1 MQKKTSP
8 YSIISFSGETGTL
21 MDTIASV
28 EIGTNSLRML
38 IAERGNANGT
48 LRPVL
53 RKRSITRLGEDFGK
67 INTGALKREAM
78 DRSISVLEDF
88 FDLASHY
95 HVSSLHAVATGVVRK
110 ASNRNSFIKL
120 IARELGHTV
129 KIISGQE
136 EAHLTWRGVISSM
149 NQRGERLVIFD
160 LGGGS
165 TEFIWSHNKERRT
178 ISIDLGVITV
188 TEKYLT
194 SDPPKKD
201 EIGQLINHIVQT
213 IQRNLGSWKEIEK
226 DTFILIGTGG
236 TAVSLAAMTHGIEV
250 SDFDG
255 KVHGLI
261 VTRKKIG
268 LLFEKM
274 RDVPARERLT
284 LKGLEP
290 GREGTILAG
299 TLIVMNIMEYF
310 KKDEIK
316 VSYSDLLE
324 GILVDFLEGEAN
336 GLSED
341 E

>member
-1 MQKKTSP
+1 
-8 YSIISFSGETGTL
+8 

-28 EIGTNSLRML
+28 EIGTNSIRML

-67 INTGALKREAM
+67 TKDGVLKREAM

-88 FDLASHY
+88 FHLASRY
-95 HVSSLHAVATGVVRK
+95 NVSSLRAVATGVVRK
-110 ASNRNSFIKL
+110 ASNRSRFIRL
-120 IARELGHTV
+120 IERELGHTV
-129 KIISGQE
+129 RIISGQE
-136 EAHLTWRGVISSM
+136 EAYLTWRGVISSL
-149 NQRGERLVIFD
+149 NQRRQRLVVFD

-165 TEFIWSHNKERRT
+165 TEFIWSHNNERRT
-178 ISIDLGVITV
+178 ISIDLGVITA
-188 TEKYLT
+188 TEKYLY
-194 SDPPKKD
+194 SDPPKND
-201 EIGQLINHIVQT
+201 EIGQLINHIVET
-213 IQRNLGSWKEIEK
+213 IQRNLGSWKEIER

-268 LLFEKM
+268 LLFKKM

-324 GILVDFLEGEAN
+324 GILVDFLEGEKN